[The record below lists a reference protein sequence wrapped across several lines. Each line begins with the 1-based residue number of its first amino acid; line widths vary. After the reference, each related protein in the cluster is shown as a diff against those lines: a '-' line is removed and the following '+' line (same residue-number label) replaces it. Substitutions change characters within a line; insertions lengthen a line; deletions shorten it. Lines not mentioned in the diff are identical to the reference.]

1 MAEDKNKTA
10 YIGIE
15 RTEKSVK
22 YIAKVFYEPPSEIT
36 KQQYNAIVKA
46 LGAQDWKNTDED
58 ESSIINKVINAQL
71 KPTEGERK

>member
-15 RTEKSVK
+15 RGEKSLK
-22 YIAKVFYEPPSEIT
+22 YIAKIFNEPPREIT

-46 LGAQDWKNTDED
+46 LGKQDWKNNEVQD
-58 ESSIINKVINAQL
+58 ESSIISAIISSQL
-71 KPTEGERK
+71 NP

>member
-1 MAEDKNKTA
+1 MAESKEKTA

-15 RTEKSVK
+15 RAEKSLK
-22 YIAKVFYEPPSEIT
+22 YIAKMFDEPPCEIT

-46 LGAQDWKNTDED
+46 LGAQDWKNNEED

-71 KPTEGERK
+71 KSNKLE